1 MSLFRRGS
9 GGGKADWLIVGLGNP
24 GDRYT
29 RTRHNVGFEV
39 AALAAERWGLPKA
52 KKKYSGLFT
61 EGRAGPGGPR
71 LAVLLPQTYMNESG
85 SAVSPARGALGVD
98 LEHVVA
104 VHDEIDLPFG
114 RIEVRLGGGLAG
126 HNGLKSL
133 KRGLGSAD
141 FRRVRVGVGR
151 PDSTDPE
158 IVSAHVLGRFS
169 ESPEEVRGLIE
180 DAAGELERLVSASSS
195 SEPELPPR

>member
-1 MSLFRRGS
+1 VSLFRR

-24 GDRYT
+24 GDRNP

-39 AALAAERWGLPKA
+39 AALAAERWGLSKA

-71 LAVLLPQTYMNESG
+71 VAVLLPQTDLNESG

-98 LEHVVA
+98 LDHVFA

-180 DAAGELERLVSASSS
+180 DATGELERLVSASSS
-195 SEPELPPR
+195 SEPELPPK

>member
-1 MSLFRRGS
+1 VSLFRRGS

-24 GDRYT
+24 GDRYA

-39 AALAAERWGLPKA
+39 AALAAERWGLSKA
-52 KKKYSGLFT
+52 KKKYSSLLS

-71 LAVLLPQTYMNESG
+71 VAVLLPQTYMNDSG
-85 SAVSPARGALGVD
+85 SAVSPARGALGVELD
-98 LEHVVA
+98 HVVA

-114 RIEVRLGGGLAG
+114 RIETRLGGGLAG

-151 PDSTDPE
+151 PDTTDPE

-169 ESPEEVRGLIE
+169 EPKAEVHALVE
-180 DAAGELERLVSASSS
+180 AAADELERLISSS
-195 SEPELPPR
+195 SSSAAGLPPR